1 MSVVRCRLPRRAVP
15 ARLPAAQLPSLAAV
29 ATRLPAA
36 PLPSLRPAA
45 LLATLLATL
54 AILASAPATATATA
68 SPFSRALRPGARG
81 GDVSTLQRWLTAV
94 GIPTSADGAFGSGTQ
109 RSAARFQ
116 TAAHLGPV
124 TGEVGLITATTL
136 QSWVSNHWT
145 IAHPPAAAMPRTLRT
160 GAHGSDV
167 AALQRWLTAVG
178 IPTPA
183 DGAFGPQTAQSVA
196 RFQSSA
202 GLSPVTGVAGI
213 VTETTLGAW
222 AHVGRTAPTSAA
234 SPSGVTRSSGAPS
247 GWVFPLRP
255 ISRVLSPSHWTLD
268 QGVDMGTVGNA
279 CGANAVEVAVAS
291 GTIVSEGIVGFGP
304 YAPILKV
311 DSGPYAGRYVYYG
324 HAAPALVAVGAH
336 VSAGQPIAEVG
347 CGQVGLSSGP
357 HLEIGISASGGPPCC
372 VRIGQTSHEM
382 YDIVTALYAQ
392 GR

>member
-1 MSVVRCRLPRRAVP
+1 V
-15 ARLPAAQLPSLAAV
+15 
-29 ATRLPAA
+29 
-36 PLPSLRPAA
+36 
-45 LLATLLATL
+45 
-54 AILASAPATATATA
+54 
-68 SPFSRALRPGARG
+68 GARG
-81 GDVSTLQRWLTAV
+81 GDVKTLQRWLTAV
-94 GIPTSADGAFGSGTQ
+94 GIPTSADGAFGSGTE
-109 RSAARFQ
+109 RSAAKFQ

-136 QSWVSNHWT
+136 EGWVSSRWSVT
-145 IAHPPAAAMPRTLRT
+145 HPPAAAMRRTLRS
-160 GAHGSDV
+160 GARGSDV
-167 AALQRWLTAVG
+167 STLQRWLTAVG
-178 IPTPA
+178 ISTPA
-183 DGAFGPQTAQSVA
+183 DGAFGPQTAASVS
-196 RFQSSA
+196 RFQA
-202 GLSPVTGVAGI
+202 AAHLSPVTGVAGI

-222 AHVGRTAPTSAA
+222 VHVGRTAPAAA
-234 SPSGVTRSSGAPS
+234 SPTSGAAQSPGAPA

-255 ISRVLSPSHWTLD
+255 LSRVLAPSTWTLD
-268 QGVDMGTVGNA
+268 QGVDMATVGNA
-279 CGANAVEVAVAS
+279 CGANVVEVAVTS

-324 HAAPALVAVGAH
+324 HAAPALVRVGTH

-357 HLEIGISASGGPPCC
+357 HLEIGISAPGGPPCC